1 MLEPAGKRRGARRLL
16 ARCAFVACAAAAFQ
30 LGLPASIR
38 SQVLASYAVIAHPTA
53 PADTVSLAQ
62 LRRIYRGDQQYW
74 QDGTKVVVL
83 IQRPGSEE
91 RNVVLKT
98 IFRLSESRY
107 KEFWITRIFRGD
119 VTSGPKVVADTREL
133 IELVRNVPGTIGVVR
148 VEDVPAG
155 MRVTAIDGKLP
166 GDGGYALD

>member
-1 MLEPAGKRRGARRLL
+1 M
-16 ARCAFVACAAAAFQ
+16 
-30 LGLPASIR
+30 
-38 SQVLASYAVIAHPTA
+38 
-53 PADTVSLAQ
+53 
-62 LRRIYRGDQQYW
+62 
-74 QDGTKVVVL
+74 
-83 IQRPGSEE
+83 
-91 RNVVLKT
+91 LKT